1 MGTIKNKT
9 NKQQMQSAIRTCLA
23 VAMLSASVEALEIE
37 KRGGG
42 RGGGRGK
49 PGEKV
54 VSHAIISM
62 TTSQKWESTIIRVT
76 VSHKISLMHSQLPW
90 IAQIL
95 GLSKLEELPPKQQR
109 KLSAWPGANSRST
122 PTIVRHIVLQ
132 VKVTMTM
139 NEVRHEIRSRRDKT
153 VLL

>member
-1 MGTIKNKT
+1 MEEEN
-9 NKQQMQSAIRTCLA
+9 Q
-23 VAMLSASVEALEIE
+23 EEE
-37 KRGGG
+37 E
-42 RGGGRGK
+42 
-49 PGEKV
+49 EKV

-95 GLSKLEELPPKQQR
+95 GISRLEELPPKQQR

-122 PTIVRHIVLQ
+122 PRIVRHIVLQ
-132 VKVTMTM
+132 VKVRL

>member
-1 MGTIKNKT
+1 MEEEN
-9 NKQQMQSAIRTCLA
+9 Q
-23 VAMLSASVEALEIE
+23 EEE
-37 KRGGG
+37 E
-42 RGGGRGK
+42 
-49 PGEKV
+49 EKV
-54 VSHAIISM
+54 VSHANISM
-62 TTSQKWESTIIRVT
+62 TTSKKWKSTQRTIMRVT